1 MRPIKLFL
9 LSVLIIN
16 CICKASYGREMN
28 FSSDS
33 SEEELSFVDKLH
45 EKSDTSVKVHT
56 FAGEKFSRE
65 DVERP
70 LDEKHPAIRAANR
83 IADPQ
88 HRENA
93 LRLAHAF
100 PKDVNLFSAWLK
112 NEIDRMD
119 GVFSTWSAMKPEER
133 PILTSARLWD
143 QENLYV
149 GELSTYLKET
159 WKGSPLVVGDDYHA
173 AVLYIQQ
180 GEGQNPTLAHF
191 YDPYEPF
198 ERGSLLGIKTKKEV
212 VDAFGD
218 SVKWLPHYT
227 KHQKLTAFGEC
238 SLYAS
243 AYRSFLLKG
252 QKPDELTDEVVFD
265 KVASLKEVIR
275 EQHPEYFKNY
285 DGFFQFAFDSGFAK
299 FLLEEIKADA
309 SL

>member
-1 MRPIKLFL
+1 MKSVVLAFL
-9 LSVLIIN
+9 TCL
-16 CICKASYGREMN
+16 ASYGWASPLPAN
-28 FSSDS
+28 IP
-33 SEEELSFVDKLH
+33 
-45 EKSDTSVKVHT
+45 DTASNV
-56 FAGEKFSRE
+56 ARQKFSTAGTE
-65 DVERP
+65 AP

-83 IADPQ
+83 IEDPQ
-88 HRENA
+88 NKETA
-93 LRLAHAF
+93 LKLSHVFR
-100 PKDVNLFSAWLK
+100 KNINLITDWLK
-112 NEIDRMD
+112 NRIAHADNIY
-119 GVFSTWSAMKPEER
+119 STWEAMTPEER
-133 PILTSARLWD
+133 PILTSCELWW
-143 QENLYV
+143 QEIV
-149 GELSTYLKET
+149 SIEELSIYLKES
-159 WKGSPLVVGDDYHA
+159 WRGSPLVVGDDYHA

-198 ERGSLLGIKTKKEV
+198 ERGSLLGIKTKKKV
-212 VDAFGD
+212 VDAFGN